1 MPILELDQLITPDSQ
16 VYTFRDDQRR
26 FTMSTSGEGLPPIE
40 YITQRGPFQHGE
52 TVVDYR
58 LRPRVLQMV
67 YREKFCSREVYWD
80 GRGGATM
87 TTVTGARKQI
97 AGLLDAIRP
106 NRQATVGAV
115 APFTL
120 RKLLPGGQKRDLLV
134 FIQQGPAFEPRSLDS
149 WDEWSYQEVLRF
161 VAHDPVWTEP
171 TLRTTVYTGTITAG
185 GMFVPLAIPLLVGGG
200 TYFEATAITYLGTWL
215 AYPTITVQ
223 GPCGNALIEN
233 LTTGEKLD
241 LTYDLLAGD
250 TVTFNLAYGQKT
262 VIKQPGDVN
271 VVGYLS
277 TDSNL
282 ATFHLEPH
290 PAAPLGVNNI
300 QVTLAG
306 ASGDTAYAS
315 ISHYRRFIGL

>member
-1 MPILELDQLITPDSQ
+1 VAILELDQLITPDSRT
-16 VYTFRDDQRR
+16 YTFRDDQRR

-67 YREKFCSREVYWD
+67 YREKFCSREAYWD

-87 TTVTGARKQI
+87 TTPGGTRKQI

-120 RKLLPGGQKRDLLV
+120 RKLLPGGQKRDLAV
-134 FIQQGPAFEPRSLDS
+134 FIQQGPAFEPRSLDA
-149 WDEWSYQEVLRF
+149 WDEWAYQEVLRF
-161 VAHDPVWTEP
+161 VAHDPVWTDP
-171 TLRTTVYTGTITAG
+171 TANSTVYTQVLTVSGLFFPAV
-185 GMFVPLAIPLLVGGG
+185 VPLLFGGG
-200 TYFEATAITYLGTWL
+200 AYVGTTNITYLGTWL
-215 AYPTITVQ
+215 AYPTITIQ
-223 GPCGNALIEN
+223 GPCADVIVEN
-233 LTTGEKLD
+233 LTTAEKLH
-241 LTYDLLAGD
+241 LTYPLVAGD
-250 TVTFNLAYGQKT
+250 VVTINLAYGQKT
-262 VIKQPGDVN
+262 VIKQPGAVN
-271 VVGYLS
+271 LVGYLS

-290 PAAPLGVNNI
+290 PAAPLGVNDM
-300 QVTLAG
+300 QVTVVG
-306 ASGDTAYAS
+306 TVGDTAYAA
-315 ISHYRRFIGL
+315 IAWYTKFIGL